1 MKRNHESMTSEDGIG
16 MYLSVSSVRVTVR
29 GCSMVQS
36 LDGCTRM
43 YYVVRETVEIQ
54 VGAVTQI
61 T

>member
-1 MKRNHESMTSEDGIG
+1 MKRNHESMTSEGG
-16 MYLSVSSVRVTVR
+16 MRMYLSVSSVRVTVR